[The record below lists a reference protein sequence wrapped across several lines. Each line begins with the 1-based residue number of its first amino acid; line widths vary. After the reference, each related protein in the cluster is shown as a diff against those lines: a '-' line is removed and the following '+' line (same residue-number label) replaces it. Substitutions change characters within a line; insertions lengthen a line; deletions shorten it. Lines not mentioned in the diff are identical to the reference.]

1 MKDKLDPKG
10 LLFGLVLGAVI
21 VLGIGAAS
29 FTTHENDSPGRYSVM
44 QDKLKQYGD
53 AGDEKGLHVL
63 NAQLDA
69 QLKLEDFLIKYRE
82 AEHAKAFVWGTIVLP
97 GIVSIIASVVTTLLS
112 AAIAHRWRS
121 RPHAR
126 TADTAHFS

>member
-10 LLFGLVLGAVI
+10 LLLGLVLGAVI
-21 VLGIGAAS
+21 VLGTGATS
-29 FTTHENDSPGRYSVM
+29 FTTHENDSPGRYSDM
-44 QDKLKQYGD
+44 QNKLKEYAA

-69 QLKLEDFLIKYRE
+69 QLKLEDFLIKFRE
-82 AEHAKAFVWGTIVLP
+82 ADNAKAFLWGTIVLP

-121 RPHAR
+121 RRHAR
-126 TADTAHFS
+126 TAHTAHFS

>member
-1 MKDKLDPKG
+1 
-10 LLFGLVLGAVI
+10 
-21 VLGIGAAS
+21 
-29 FTTHENDSPGRYSVM
+29 M
-44 QDKLKQYGD
+44 QNKLKQYAD

-82 AEHAKAFVWGTIVLP
+82 ADNAPTFVWGTIVLP
-97 GIVSIIASVVTTLLS
+97 GFVSIIASVVTTLLS

-121 RPHAR
+121 RQHAR
-126 TADTAHFS
+126 TAHTAQFS